1 MKKNIIIAVLSFL
14 CVTFFLYGLIQNLEA
29 KKQAEIAIEQTKAAA
44 ECRNQAEIEMKRA
57 QEAHK
62 LAQMMAK
69 EATLRAEKLENEKRR
84 K

>member
-1 MKKNIIIAVLSFL
+1 MKKNIAIAVLALL
-14 CVTFFLYGLIQNLEA
+14 CIAFFFYGLIQNLEA
-29 KKQAEIAIEQTKAAA
+29 KKQAEIAIEQTKVAA
-44 ECRNQAEIEMKRA
+44 ECRNQAEMEMKRA

-62 LAQMMAK
+62 LAQMMAE